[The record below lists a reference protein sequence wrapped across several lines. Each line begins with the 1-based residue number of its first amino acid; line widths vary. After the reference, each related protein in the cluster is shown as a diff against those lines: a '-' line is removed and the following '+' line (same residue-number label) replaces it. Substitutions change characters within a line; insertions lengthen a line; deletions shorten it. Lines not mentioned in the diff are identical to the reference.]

1 MFTGIVQEIGE
12 IKECNKTSSGKSIE
26 IYATSSF
33 TENLQEGAS
42 VSVNGVCLTVV
53 SSNNKSMIFDVIKET
68 LRITNLDD
76 IKIGSMV
83 NLERSLKYGDEVG
96 GHLLSGHVSCK
107 GKSQL
112 IKNDGE
118 VELRVEC
125 PKEWIDYVLL
135 KGYVAINGASLT
147 VAKKERD
154 SFSVY
159 LIPETLGATN
169 LSQYSEESFL
179 NIEIDQSTYS
189 SINAERSKLAPG

>member
-26 IYATSSF
+26 IYTTSSF

>member
-53 SSNNKSMIFDVIKET
+53 STNNKRMIFDVIKET

-112 IKNDGE
+112 IQNDGE

-125 PKEWIDYVLL
+125 PKEWIDYILL

>member
-68 LRITNLDD
+68 LRITNLDG
-76 IKIGSMV
+76 IKIGSTV

-112 IKNDGE
+112 IQNNGE

-147 VAKKERD
+147 VAKKGRD

-169 LSQYSEESFL
+169 LSQCSEESFL

-189 SINAERSKLAPG
+189 SINAERSKLAQD

>member
-118 VELRVEC
+118 AELKVEC

-147 VAKKERD
+147 VAKKERG